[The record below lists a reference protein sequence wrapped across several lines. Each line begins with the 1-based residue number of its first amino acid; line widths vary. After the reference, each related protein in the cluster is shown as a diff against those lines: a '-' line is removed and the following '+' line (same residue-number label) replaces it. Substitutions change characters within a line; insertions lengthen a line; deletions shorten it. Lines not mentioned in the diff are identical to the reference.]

1 VALASI
7 GLAACGGGGGGGG
20 GGSTSASHTT
30 FTGNLAAATALEEPS
45 RDPTG
50 LRTLVASLARLAAAA
65 HAQAADVQV
74 CVEGTSFCTVVADD
88 GTFTL
93 AADVGGT
100 VTLVFT
106 APDFTARVT
115 LTGIP
120 LGATVRL
127 RNLRCST
134 VTGTCAPDDFEIEG
148 GAGARNAIDC
158 EHGPMHVVQTGELVI
173 NGDGDDCIHTAGQ
186 CEVTIEAD
194 HLVLQGCASCV
205 DAAGGSAVTLTVGT
219 GGFECHA
226 QADGISA
233 AGNSSVH
240 VSVAGAGDID
250 VVAGQVALLSSGT
263 ASIVIAGDQCH
274 IDGATNAVRTNG
286 NASIDTTGCTAV
298 DLVGGTSHDEGDDGD
313 NGDDGDHGNGH
324 GNGKND
330 GDGDEDD

>member
-1 VALASI
+1 MPRLWNLSLVALASI

-20 GGSTSASHTT
+20 GTSASHTT
-30 FTGNLAAATALEEPS
+30 FTGNLAATTALEEPS

-50 LRTLVASLARLAAAA
+50 FRTLFASLAKLAAAA
-65 HAQAADVQV
+65 RAQAADVQV

-127 RNLRCST
+127 TNLHCNT
-134 VTGTCAPDDFEIEG
+134 VTGTCTPDDFEIEG
-148 GAGARNAIDC
+148 GAAMRNAIDC
-158 EHGPMHVVQTGELVI
+158 EQGPMHVAQAAELVI
-173 NGDGDDCIHTAGQ
+173 QGNGDDCIHTAGQ
-186 CEVTIEAD
+186 CQVTIEAD

-205 DAAGGSAVTLTVGT
+205 NAEGGSTVTLTVGT

-233 AGNSSVH
+233 AGNASVH
-240 VSVAGAGDID
+240 VGVAGAGDID
-250 VVAGQVALLSSGT
+250 VEAGQIGLLSSGT
-263 ASIVIAGDQCH
+263 ASIAIAGDQCH
-274 IDGATNAVRTNG
+274 VDGAMNAVRTNG

-298 DLVGGTSHDEGDDGD
+298 DLVGGTSHDDGDD
-313 NGDDGDHGNGH
+313 DDGNGN

-330 GDGDEDD
+330 ADEDD

>member
-1 VALASI
+1 MPRLWNLSLVALASI
-7 GLAACGGGGGGGG
+7 SLAACGGGGGGGG
-20 GGSTSASHTT
+20 GGGSTASQTT
-30 FTGNLAAATALEEPS
+30 FTGNLAATTALQEPS

-50 LRTLVASLARLAAAA
+50 LRTLVASLAKLAAAA

-127 RNLRCST
+127 RNLHCST

-148 GAGARNAIDC
+148 GAETRNAIDC
-158 EHGPMHVVQTGELVI
+158 EQGPMHVVQAGELVI
-173 NGDGDDCIHTAGQ
+173 QGDGDDCIHTAGQ

-194 HLVLQGCASCV
+194 HLVLRGCASCV

-226 QADGISA
+226 QADGINA
-233 AGNSSVH
+233 VGNSSVH
-240 VSVAGAGDID
+240 VNVAGAGDID
-250 VVAGQVALLSSGT
+250 VEAGQVGLLSSGT
-263 ASIVIAGDQCH
+263 ASIAIAGDQCH
-274 IDGATNAVRTNG
+274 VDGAMNAVRTNG
-286 NASIDTTGCTAV
+286 NASIDTTGCTTV
-298 DLVGGTSHDEGDDGD
+298 DLVGGTSHDDGDDD
-313 NGDDGDHGNGH
+313 EGNDR

-330 GDGDEDD
+330 GDEDD